1 MKNSVPKPNGKVE
14 SIYKGHVVHLLR
26 EGVDMPDGRSVDF
39 EVVRHAPATA
49 ILALDDEGRVIFV
62 HQFRHALG
70 VQIWEIPAGIMEDGE
85 DPLTCAKRELREE
98 TGFSAARW
106 SSLGMMYT
114 APGFCDE
121 IIHLFL
127 AHELSAGSQELDSN
141 EFLQPHALPMKK
153 VRQMVADGEISDC
166 KTIVS
171 LYRALPHLDGSTSTS
186 AG

>member
-1 MKNSVPKPNGKVE
+1 MSKPIPKPNGRIE
-14 SIYKGHVVHLLR
+14 SIYKGHILHLQR
-26 EGVDMPDGRSVDF
+26 EGMDMPDGRSIDF

-49 ILALDDEGRVIFV
+49 ILAVDAEGRAIFV

-70 VQIWEIPAGIMEDGE
+70 KQIWEIPAGIVEEGE

-98 TGFSAARW
+98 TGFSAAQW

-114 APGFCDE
+114 AAGFCDE

-127 AHELSAGSQELDSN
+127 AHELSAGTQDLDET
-141 EFLQPHALPMKK
+141 EFLEPHAIPMDK
-153 VRQMVADGEISDC
+153 VREMVASGEISDC

-171 LYRALPHLDGSTSTS
+171 LYRALPHLGGSTATK